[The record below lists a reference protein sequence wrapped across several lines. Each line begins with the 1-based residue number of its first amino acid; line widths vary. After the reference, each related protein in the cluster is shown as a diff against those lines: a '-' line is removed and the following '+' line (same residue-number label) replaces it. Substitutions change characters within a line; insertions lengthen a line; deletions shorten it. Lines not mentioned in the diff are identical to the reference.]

1 MPVSMNA
8 TVSGRTGISQ
18 AITSAAITGITR
30 VDINVSAAVMTVYY
44 NAGRG
49 PQKIE
54 LDFVLTTTLTDSISS
69 LVNTVVV
76 SGT

>member
-1 MPVSMNA
+1 MNA
-8 TVSGRTGISQ
+8 TVGGKTGAAQ
-18 AITSAAITGITR
+18 TITSAAITGITSLT
-30 VDINVSAAVMTVYY
+30 INVSNGVMTILY
-44 NAGRG
+44 NPGTG
-49 PQKIE
+49 PKRIE